1 MSALKDV
8 NMSLDYKILL
18 GIAATILGISGYL
31 PYFRDML
38 AKRIKPH
45 AFSWLIWSILTFIAF
60 TVSITKG
67 GAAGSWVLGVQ
78 GALNAIIAVIAMRSG
93 ETRITSLDTLCLG
106 LALLGI
112 LLWVVTMNSLWGV
125 LISSVV
131 DLIALVPT
139 LTKAYKNPFEESTSL
154 FILSGLGFAISILAL
169 GSVSILTALYPSVI
183 IVANTALVS
192 MILLRRRVLKGSKSR

>member
-1 MSALKDV
+1 MLFLT
-8 NMSLDYKILL
+8 LDYKVLL
-18 GIAATILGISGYL
+18 GIAATLLGISGYL

-38 AKRIKPH
+38 ARRIKPH

-67 GAAGSWVLGVQ
+67 GAAGSWVLVVQ
-78 GALNAIIAVIAMRSG
+78 GVLNAIIAIIAMRSG
-93 ETRITSLDTLCLG
+93 ETRITGLDKLCLG
-106 LALLGI
+106 LALMGI
-112 LLWVVTMNSLWGV
+112 VLWVVTMNSLWGV

-154 FILSGLGFAISILAL
+154 FILSGLGFALSILAL
-169 GSVSILTALYPSVI
+169 GTVNILTALYPSVI
-183 IVANTALVS
+183 IAANTVLVL
-192 MILLRRRVLKGSKSR
+192 MILLRRRVLKGRKVR